1 MVVGGAAGSEVDFWP
16 TGWSLIVD
24 VVSKS
29 SKVVQEPRD
38 QIAAFC
44 LDFAARDL
52 CPVGCP
58 VKALR
63 FPFRGELGR
72 GTSVRG
78 LCERTRCVGGASA

>member
-1 MVVGGAAGSEVDFWP
+1 MVVGGAAGSEVAFWP

-29 SKVVQEPRD
+29 SKVVQEPHA

-44 LDFAARDL
+44 LDFAVRNL
-52 CPVGCP
+52 CAVGCL

-63 FPFRGELGR
+63 FPFRRELGR
-72 GTSVRG
+72 GASVRG
-78 LCERTRCVGGASA
+78 HCERTRCVGGASA